1 MLTLLIGTDWVANS
15 DALLNMVA
23 QDVADEKNGR
33 ILMVPELISHDT
45 ERRLCAVAGNTS
57 SRFAEVLSFT
67 RLARR
72 VADSCGTA
80 ACECM
85 DNGGRIVAMAAATR
99 QLHSRLKAYAAVE
112 TKPEFLQ
119 GLLDAVDE
127 FKRCCISPSDLKA
140 AALKTDGSFAQKLEE
155 LSLILESYDSIC
167 AQGKKDPRDQ
177 MTWLLEELEAGNFAR
192 EHVFYIDGFPDFT
205 VQHMEILI
213 HLIRESAHVV
223 VSLNCDCPGST
234 MLAFEKT
241 GETALQLLNAAKKY
255 GVEANILNIPARQDE
270 LSFLRQRLFQG
281 KISDRIPA
289 ESLSLFCTD
298 TQYHECLV
306 AAERIQNLV
315 LNGARY
321 RDINLIYTDPSYANI
336 LEMVLRRCRIP
347 AYFSGTEPIL
357 SKTVITA
364 ILTALDTALT
374 GFEKEDVI
382 RYLKSPLS
390 PLDFDL
396 RDKLENYALLW
407 NIDRNGWLQQW
418 RYHPAG
424 LGADWDTQSEAQIQI
439 LENARN
445 CLITPLIQFRDA
457 FRLAKNMRQQVKAI
471 YQFFCTIALDE
482 RLETLAKE
490 YDSRGEN
497 RNAQVLNQL
506 WNILVGALEQ
516 LHDVLGD
523 TTWDHETFTRLFRLL
538 LSQYDVGT
546 IPTVVDSVAVGPVNA
561 MRCQRSKHLIVVG
574 VLEGCMPGYGGS
586 TGILTDQERT
596 ALRNMGVPLT
606 GGSLDGLK
614 AEFSEIYGAFCG
626 AHSSVTVAHPDGQP
640 SFLYK
645 RLMDMAG
652 SEDVIVDFLGA
663 ALSDDLEASAYF
675 ARFDSE
681 ESANKIGIR
690 KQYSDI
696 KKCVQHD
703 LGAVSQR
710 NILSLYG
717 NTLNLSASQID
728 KLADCRFHF
737 FMRYG
742 IRAKELRPA
751 TVDPAEFGTYVHAVL
766 ENTARDICQIGGF
779 HNVTLEKTL
788 EIAKK
793 HSQEYALQRFHQ
805 LDADR
810 INYLFDRNTQELE
823 WIVRELWSELSSSK
837 FEPMGFEVAFGD
849 DAQLPAVDCSGT
861 LMQAKLRGF
870 VDRVDRFSDGK
881 NTYFRVVDY
890 KTGKKDFDYCDVYNG
905 LGLQMLL
912 YMFALENHGEQL
924 LGENPLPAGVQYF
937 PARVPFISSDKK
949 LSEEEASEFR
959 KNSWKRSGLL
969 LDDEGVLEAMGSEE
983 NTSRFPFRRKK
994 DGTISGD
1001 VAKAQQF
1008 QDLKAYV
1015 FHLLRNMVDDV
1026 ATGKIEPNP
1035 YSRGSRHNACSFCPY
1050 GAVCHMAKVD
1060 NRRNYRAISAD
1071 EFWNHVQQEV
1081 NDRG

>member
-15 DALLNMVA
+15 DALLNMVS
-23 QDVADEKNGR
+23 QDVADEKTGR

-45 ERRLCAVAGNTS
+45 ERRLCAVAGDTS

-80 ACECM
+80 TCECM

-127 FKRCCISPSDLKA
+127 FKRCCISSVDLKVA
-140 AALKTDGSFAQKLEE
+140 ASKTDGSFAQKLEE
-155 LSLILESYDSIC
+155 LSLILETYDSIC

-234 MLAFEKT
+234 TLAFEKT

-255 GVEANILNIPARQDE
+255 GVETNIINVPARQDE
-270 LSFLRQRLFQG
+270 LSFLRKHLFQG
-281 KISDRIPA
+281 RISDKITA
-289 ESLSLFCTD
+289 ESLHLFCTD

-306 AAERIQNLV
+306 AAERIQSLV
-315 LNGARY
+315 LSGARY
-321 RDINLIYTDPSYANI
+321 RDINLIYTDPSYVNI
-336 LEMVLRRCRIP
+336 LEMVLERSHIP

-364 ILTALDTALT
+364 ILTAVDTALT

-390 PLDFDL
+390 PLDFEL
-396 RDKLENYALLW
+396 RDKMENYALLW
-407 NIDRNGWLQQW
+407 NIDRNGWLQPW
-418 RYHPAG
+418 RYHPNG
-424 LGADWDTQSEAQIQI
+424 LDADWDEKSNAELQI

-445 CLITPLIQFRDA
+445 CLITPLIELRDA
-457 FRLAKNMRQQVKAI
+457 FHQAKNVRQQVKGI
-471 YQFFCTIALDE
+471 YLFFCAISLDE
-482 RLETLAKE
+482 RLEMLAKD

-506 WNILVGALEQ
+506 WNILMDALEQ
-516 LHDVLGD
+516 LHDVLGE
-523 TTWDHETFTRLFRLL
+523 TTWDCKTFTRLFRLL

-546 IPTVVDSVAVGPVNA
+546 IPTVLDSVAVGPVNA
-561 MRCQRSKHLIVVG
+561 MRCQRAKHLFVVG

-596 ALRNMGVPLT
+596 TLRNMGVPLT

-626 AHSSVTVAHPDGQP
+626 AHSSVTASHPDGQP
-640 SFLYK
+640 SFVYK
-645 RLMDMAG
+645 RLMDMTDA
-652 SEDVIVDFLGA
+652 EDIVLDFLGA
-663 ALSDDLEASAYF
+663 ALSDDMEACAYF
-675 ARFDSE
+675 ARSNSE
-681 ESANKIGIR
+681 EAANKIGIG
-690 KQYSDI
+690 KQYSHI

-703 LGAVSQR
+703 LGAVSEE

-717 NTLNLSASQID
+717 NRLNLSASQID

-766 ENTARDICQIGGF
+766 ENTARDISQMGGF
-779 HNVTLEKTL
+779 HKVTLEQAL
-788 EIAKK
+788 EIAQK
-793 HSQEYALQRFHQ
+793 HSREYALQRFQQ
-805 LDADR
+805 LDAER
-810 INYLFDRNTQELE
+810 VNYLFNRNTQELE
-823 WIVRELWSELSSSK
+823 WIVRELWSELSNSE
-837 FEPMGFEVAFGD
+837 FEPVGFEVAFGD

-870 VDRVDRFSDGK
+870 VDRVDRYCDGE

-924 LGENPLPAGVQYF
+924 LGDNPLPAGVQYF
-937 PARVPFISSDKK
+937 PARVPYISSDKK
-949 LSEEEASEFR
+949 LSEEEAAEFR
-959 KNSWKRSGLL
+959 KTSWKRSGLL
-969 LDDEGVLEAMGSEE
+969 LADDGVLEAMGSEDCV
-983 NTSRFPFRRKK
+983 SRFPFRRKK
-994 DGTISGD
+994 DGSISGD
-1001 VAKAQQF
+1001 VAKSQQF
-1008 QDLKAYV
+1008 QELKKYV

-1035 YSRGSRHNACSFCPY
+1035 YTRGSKHNACSFCPY
-1050 GAVCHMAKVD
+1050 GAVCHMAMVE

-1071 EFWNHVQQEV
+1071 EFWNYVQQEV
-1081 NDRG
+1081 NNRG